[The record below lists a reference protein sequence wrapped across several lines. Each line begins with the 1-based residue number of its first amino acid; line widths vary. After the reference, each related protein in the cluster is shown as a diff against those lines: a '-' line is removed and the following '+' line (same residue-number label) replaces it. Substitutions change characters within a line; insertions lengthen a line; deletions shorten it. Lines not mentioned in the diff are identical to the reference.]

1 MQLLSSVRLTSNGG
15 IQMKK
20 DWMSTKYLVLFFVL
34 TLAWTWLCG
43 FIPVLFGFT
52 GTGIGTFVFYFGGGA
67 PSVVALFMVFL
78 TYPKDKRKDYF
89 RRCFSFRQMGW
100 KWPLI
105 TVAIFTLMS
114 VVSVSIGVGLMGSEM
129 PGMDYIKAIAA
140 NPLNIFLVILL
151 SLVSGPLN
159 EEFGW
164 RVYALDRLL
173 LKFGFLRGSLILGFI
188 WAIWH
193 LPWYF
198 TPGQAQYNLLQDS
211 VFHALMFIPSVM
223 MLSVFVS
230 FVYVKTGR
238 SILAGA
244 LVHMFSNLI
253 GSQLLSPYTTE
264 ISMLVRYTNM
274 VFFLGV
280 IVYAACSR
288 KFKEEAQ
295 AVIESI
301 RKQEQED
308 QCRS

>member
-1 MQLLSSVRLTSNGG
+1 
-15 IQMKK
+15 MKK

-34 TLAWTWLCG
+34 TLAWTWICG
-43 FIPVLFGFT
+43 FIPVLFGFS
-52 GTGIGTFVFYFGGGA
+52 GTGAGTFVFYFGGGA

-89 RRCFSFRQMGW
+89 RRCFSFKQMGW

-105 TVAIFTLMS
+105 TIVIFTLLS
-114 VVSVSIGVGLMGSEM
+114 VVSVSTGVGLMGSEM
-129 PGMDYIKAIAA
+129 PGMDYIKAIGA

-164 RVYALDRLL
+164 RGYALDRLL
-173 LKFGFLRGSLILGFI
+173 LKFGFVKGSLILGFI

-253 GSQLLSPYTTE
+253 GSQLLSSYTTE
-264 ISMLVRYTNM
+264 ISMLIRYTNM
-274 VFFLGV
+274 AFFLGV
-280 IVYAACSR
+280 IVYTALSR
-288 KFKEEAQ
+288 RFKEETS
-295 AVIESI
+295 AVIGNI
-301 RKQEQED
+301 QKQEQEA
-308 QCRS
+308 

>member
-1 MQLLSSVRLTSNGG
+1 
-15 IQMKK
+15 MKK
-20 DWMSTKYLVLFFVL
+20 KWMSTKYLVLFIVL
-34 TLAWTWLCG
+34 TLAWTWICG

-67 PSVVALFMVFL
+67 PSVTALFLVFL

-89 RRCFSFRQMGW
+89 RRCFSFRQAGW

-105 TVAIFTLMS
+105 TVFVFSALS
-114 VVSVSIGVGLMGSEM
+114 VLSLVIGAGLLKFDM
-129 PGMDYIKAIAA
+129 PTMDYIKAIAA
-140 NPLNIFLVILL
+140 NPLIIFLVILL
-151 SLVSGPLN
+151 SLISGPLN

-164 RVYALDRLL
+164 RGYALDRLL
-173 LKFGFLRGSLILGFI
+173 VRFGFLKGSLILGFI

-193 LPWYF
+193 LPWFF
-198 TPGQAQYNLLQDS
+198 TPGQAQYNLLKDS

-253 GSQLLSPYTTE
+253 GSQLLSSYTTE
-264 ISMLVRYTNM
+264 ISMLIRYVNM
-274 VFFLGV
+274 VFFFGV
-280 IVYAACSR
+280 IIYAASSR
-288 KFKEEAQ
+288 RFKAETA
-295 AVIESI
+295 AVIEII
-301 RKQEQED
+301 REQE
-308 QCRS
+308 